1 MCTGFSTEA
10 SQNDLYLKT
19 RELGGKFFRDKDSN
33 KYNVQTTH
41 LLVGVIAK
49 SEKFLSAL
57 AAGIP
62 MLDVSFL
69 KDVECFSKK
78 LVCFFMMKN
87 HEGNF

>member
-69 KDVECFSKK
+69 KDSSKRNAWIEDVGK
-78 LVCFFMMKN
+78 
-87 HEGNF
+87 